1 MKNRVFI
8 LITVLLLEVLLA
20 VGSSFLFLRVTEKE
34 AGREYRVEIERVIRQ
49 ISSGEVPDISS
60 FKYVKKIEPF
70 DSAVMGNDDHT
81 AAVAPDGTV
90 YRISYRMDQSNTK
103 GLMVIYLIW
112 GAVILLTIGAAVY
125 IHRKILKPFRDIS
138 ELPIELSKGNLS
150 IPVKEEKNRYFGRY
164 LWGMDMLR
172 EKLEEEKERRLA
184 MEQEKK
190 TLVLTVS
197 HDIKTP
203 LSAIKLY
210 NKALASGIYE
220 DEEKRREAHRGI
232 DRNLDE
238 LEKYVE
244 EIRDAAREDFLQMH
258 VKEGEWYLSEVMNKV
273 DGLYAEKAGQ
283 VHTKF
288 VIDPYTDCILKGDP
302 ERALEVMQNILENA
316 LKYGDGRRISIRFS
330 DEEDCRL
337 VTVENTGSSLPE
349 RELPNIFDSFYR
361 GSNSEK
367 QKGSG
372 LGLYIC
378 RRIMQAMDGEIFAE
392 VKKNA
397 TEDIFAVTAVFRK
410 R

>member
-1 MKNRVFI
+1 MKKNGI
-8 LITVLLLEVLLA
+8 MIIIVLLLEVLLA
-20 VGSSFLFLRVTEKE
+20 VGSNFLFLRLQEQD
-34 AGREYRVEIERVIRQ
+34 AGREYRVEIARVSRQ
-49 ISSGEVPDISS
+49 IQNGEEPDISS
-60 FKYVKKIEPF
+60 FQYVKKVEPF
-70 DSAVMGNDDHT
+70 DGSVIENDEYT
-81 AAVAPDGTV
+81 AAVGPDGTV
-90 YRISYRMDQSNTK
+90 YRISYRMDQRSAK
-103 GLMVIYLIW
+103 GLFVINLIW
-112 GAVILLTIGAAVY
+112 GVVFLLTIAVGVY
-125 IHRKILKPFRDIS
+125 IYRKILKPFRDLS

-150 IPVKEEKNRYFGRY
+150 IPLKEEKNRYFGRY

-330 DEEDCRL
+330 DEEECRL

-367 QKGSG
+367 QRGSG

-378 RRIMQAMDGEIFAE
+378 RKIMQAMDGEIFAE